1 LLERFIRLFG
11 KDCIDCIRA
20 DKEFVGQE
28 WIKFLND
35 SRIRYYIRIRNNFK
49 VFLPRKGKEIPVKW
63 LFQGLKTGGIKHYS
77 RIVKLKGGYCY
88 LSATVE
94 KKEGKADFMIII
106 SYNKNE

>member
-11 KDCIDCIRA
+11 KDCIDSITA
-20 DKEFVGQE
+20 DREFVSQE

-49 VFLPRKGKEIPVKW
+49 VFLPRKGKEISVKW

-88 LSATVE
+88 LSAIVE
-94 KKEGKADFMIII
+94 KKKVKQT
-106 SYNKNE
+106 S